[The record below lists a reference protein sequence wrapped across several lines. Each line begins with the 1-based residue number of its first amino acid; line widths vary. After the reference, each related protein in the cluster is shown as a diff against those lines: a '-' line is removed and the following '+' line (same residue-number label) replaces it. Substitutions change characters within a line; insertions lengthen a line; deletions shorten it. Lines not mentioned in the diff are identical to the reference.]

1 MPSQTAPGAGRDR
14 ARQKPS
20 RGAKSE
26 HAGKAAKQAKQSKGG
41 KQAKG
46 SGREAAPAGPG
57 TGSPDTG
64 SLPRQH
70 GSGAPDPGPIAP
82 VHPRRASRPGRFGP
96 FRVQQLI
103 LVEAAVGAGLAGLAW
118 RTSFPLVLPVLG
130 VIAVLLVIVALMRI
144 RGHAPG
150 DFLRARSALRIRQS
164 RADEARVEPGT
175 DPAVMPVLE
184 CEPALRVAAH
194 TVESR
199 GPGGAGSAA
208 RTEHREIGMVGDGTF
223 LSAVLQIDPR
233 DEPLRPSRSS
243 RPLPLPV
250 LRSALRVDDIVLS
263 SVQVVQFTQPAPAPH
278 LPEQALAA
286 RAYRDVPEGPSTAGL
301 RLTWVALR
309 LDPELCRRAVEARGG
324 GEEGARRALQ
334 RAADQLSARLTEAGF
349 RVTVLD
355 EQGVNSALAT
365 AICPSPLATAQ
376 SRGQTGTIPQV
387 GRRTAETRRAWRC
400 DDRWH
405 TTYWLSRWPSLSMP
419 GGPGKVSAPAM
430 VNLLT
435 SGSALASTFSLEV
448 REVPVGEPDSAAISG
463 YVRLTARSESE
474 LSQLSKQLEGRAHSA
489 GAGLS
494 RLDLE
499 QVPGVL
505 ATLPLGGTR

>member
-1 MPSQTAPGAGRDR
+1 
-14 ARQKPS
+14 
-20 RGAKSE
+20 
-26 HAGKAAKQAKQSKGG
+26 
-41 KQAKG
+41 
-46 SGREAAPAGPG
+46 
-57 TGSPDTG
+57 
-64 SLPRQH
+64 
-70 GSGAPDPGPIAP
+70 
-82 VHPRRASRPGRFGP
+82 
-96 FRVQQLI
+96 
-103 LVEAAVGAGLAGLAW
+103 VEAAAAAALAGWAW
-118 RTSFPLVLPVLG
+118 HKSVPLLLPVLG
-130 VIAVLLVIVALMRI
+130 VVAVLLLVVALIRI
-144 RGHAPG
+144 RGLAPG
-150 DFLRARSALRIRQS
+150 DFTRARSALKQRQS
-164 RADEARVEPGT
+164 RADEARVDSGT
-175 DPAVMPVLE
+175 DPALMPVLE

-194 TVESR
+194 SVESR
-199 GPGGAGSAA
+199 VPGAAAGATA
-208 RTEHREIGMVGDGTF
+208 RAEHREIGMVGDGTF

-243 RPLPLPV
+243 RPMPLSV
-250 LRSALRVDDIVLS
+250 LRNALRVDDIVLS

-278 LPEQALAA
+278 LPEQAPAA
-286 RAYRDVPEGPSTAGL
+286 RAYRDVPEGPQTAGL

-334 RAADQLSARLTEAGF
+334 RAADQLAARLTEAGF

-365 AICPSPLATAQ
+365 AVCPSPLATAQ
-376 SRGQTGTIPQV
+376 SRGQTGAMPQI

-405 TTYWLSRWPSLSMP
+405 TTYWLSRWPSLSLP

-435 SGSALASTFSLEV
+435 GGSALASTFSLEV
-448 REVPVGEPDSAAISG
+448 REAPVGEPGSAAISG

-474 LSQLSKQLEGRAHSA
+474 LAQLSKQLEGRAHSV